1 MLRRIRIVTLAKA
14 LSTMLG
20 IGVFFVA
27 YFWVLRHPFGVPT
40 LMPITALDRLIPLQP
55 GALTLYFSL
64 WLYVSIAPALLASKR
79 ELVSYGLATLA
90 ISVIGFALFMLW
102 PTATPRLPLTT
113 AVPASMQFL
122 RDVDL
127 AANACPSLHVAFAVF
142 TACWMERLLRE
153 MHTGLALRIASAL
166 WGLGIVYS
174 TLATR
179 QHVLIDVLAG
189 AALGAVVAALHM
201 RALRRGYDAPSSA
214 AAMAP

>member
-1 MLRRIRIVTLAKA
+1 
-14 LSTMLG
+14 
-20 IGVFFVA
+20 
-27 YFWVLRHPFGVPT
+27 
-40 LMPITALDRLIPLQP
+40 
-55 GALTLYFSL
+55 
-64 WLYVSIAPALLASKR
+64 
-79 ELVSYGLATLA
+79 
-90 ISVIGFALFMLW
+90 MLW
-102 PTATPRLPLTT
+102 PTATPRLPLTA

-153 MHTGLALRIASAL
+153 MHTGLALRIASTL